1 MKKKSFSLPFSHIGT
16 VISLQKLFRID
27 GPLVRGLTLITNLI
41 LLNTLFII
49 TSIPLVTMGASVTSL
64 NTMLHRILKGDDGDI
79 IYHYFRIFKSN
90 FKQATVI
97 WAALVLLGV
106 LLFFELQCFFEY
118 KLLEWI
124 WIIASS
130 ASWNACDIRRC
141 HSLTLYRIIENS
153 LKASV
158 IQ

>member
-1 MKKKSFSLPFSHIGT
+1 MKKNLSRFLFSHIGT

-97 WAALVLLGV
+97 WAARAAWSSTI
-106 LLFFELQCFFEY
+106 FELQYFFEY

-141 HSLTLYRIIENS
+141 HSLTLYRII
-153 LKASV
+153 
-158 IQ
+158 